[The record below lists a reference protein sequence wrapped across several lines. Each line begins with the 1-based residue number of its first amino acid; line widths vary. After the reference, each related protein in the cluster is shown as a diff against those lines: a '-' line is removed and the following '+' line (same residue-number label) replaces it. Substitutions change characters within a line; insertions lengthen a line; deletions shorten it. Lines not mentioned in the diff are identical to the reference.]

1 MKAVPCSD
9 SPGSNAAIVRWS
21 PVNPAVMIRDTMSW
35 GTPLNS
41 VGGVFYF
48 DPYSLM

>member
-1 MKAVPCSD
+1 MKAMPWLD
-9 SPGSNAAIVRWS
+9 SPGSNAAIVRKS
-21 PVNPAVMIRDTMSW
+21 PVNPAVIVRDTMSY

-48 DPYSLM
+48 DLYSLM